1 MKTYQSWLLGALA
14 CATIVPFTGC
24 TKDEMVGPN
33 GGDGETVKTE
43 FTVKF
48 TRGNQTKASADEVG
62 SSSSFAGMDNIY
74 LVGYGTTAAENYV
87 TGTDDLI
94 DRISLSKMD
103 AGTENNFTKKY
114 NISLLP
120 QKQSFMFYGESSINS
135 ANTGVGKL
143 TAVYPSTG
151 ADASTTTF
159 SLEELSA
166 NAVTQLET
174 YLTNVVKA
182 AAGAVDAGKQ
192 TQLQNFFTNSK
203 SSGLYQIAYML
214 DQLYFNN
221 TLWASGNDAVKTAI
235 KGEGHNLIFNDLSS
249 FAETTE
255 GKLFEQVNS
264 SKVNYLGDLYPI
276 GGKTVAITCDFGTPN
291 SSSVS
296 FENNTNTFYR
306 PTSLY
311 YMANSYLVSYT
322 SEPSW
327 NDKGV
332 AAGEFVDLSGETPS
346 KVALKDQIQY
356 AVGQLEVNFKVTN
369 ATLSGREDTD
379 ANIDPKDINLKG
391 IIIGNQKQAGWDFLP
406 TSETKASDAAYDNT
420 GVKDNDG
427 SASGTS
433 DNIYGKMQMLA
444 LPTKA
449 QQPVVIALEL
459 ENASE
464 KEFEG
469 ANGGIIPAGATFYVT
484 AELKPQGRT
493 VDGVNDEDVAVFMS
507 DYVTKANLTLSS
519 LEFAENTVPDLD
531 NANLEFALSVDLE
544 WKSGIEFNV
553 TIP

>member
-24 TKDEMVGPN
+24 TKDEMDGLN
-33 GGDGETVKTE
+33 GGSGETVKTE

-62 SSSSFAGMDNIY
+62 SSTSFAGMDNIY
-74 LVGYGTTAAENYV
+74 LVGYGTTAGDKYV
-87 TGTDDLI
+87 TGTDVLI

-103 AGTENNFTKKY
+103 AGLANNFIKKY

-120 QKQSFMFYGESSINS
+120 ETQSFMFYGESSINS

-143 TAVYPSTG
+143 TAVYPSNG
-151 ADASTTTF
+151 NAANTTTF
-159 SLEELSA
+159 TLDGLS
-166 NAVTQLET
+166 VKDVSDLKD

-182 AAGAVDAGKQ
+182 AAGKVAEDKKI
-192 TQLQNFFTNSK
+192 QLQNFFTNSK

-214 DQLYFNN
+214 DQLYFNT
-221 TLWASGNDAVKTAI
+221 TLWGASSVSLDVQNAI
-235 KGEGHNLIFNDLSS
+235 KGTGHDLIFNDLTSV
-249 FAETTE
+249 TLNNE
-255 GKLFEQVNS
+255 GDLFKQINTD
-264 SKVNYLGDLYPI
+264 KVNYLGDLYPI
-276 GGKTVAITCDFGTPN
+276 GGKTVAITCDFGSSDN
-291 SSSVS
+291 SSVS

-311 YMANSYLVSYT
+311 YMANSYLVPYT
-322 SEPSW
+322 GEPSW
-327 NDKGV
+327 SSGV

-356 AVGQLEVNFKVTN
+356 AVGQLEVNFKVTESN
-369 ATLSGREDTD
+369 LSGNEDSP
-379 ANIDPKDINLKG
+379 AQIDPKTINLKG
-391 IIIGNQKQAGWDFLP
+391 IIIGHQKQAGWDFLP
-406 TSETKASDAAYDNT
+406 TNETKASDAAYDNT
-420 GVKDNDG
+420 GVTDQD
-427 SASGTS
+427 GTS
-433 DNIYGKMQMLA
+433 DKIYGKMQMLA
-444 LPTKA
+444 LPTAAK
-449 QQPVVIALEL
+449 QPVIIALEL
-459 ENASE
+459 ENASG

-484 AELKPQGRT
+484 AKLNPQGQS
-493 VDGVNDEDVAVFMS
+493 VDGVDSEKLAVFMS

-519 LEFAENTVPDLD
+519 LKYAENTVPDLD
-531 NANLEFALSVDLE
+531 DANLEFALSVDLD